1 MIHKFL
7 LKKGKTEEVLIKKL
21 LKTAEK
27 IDKCSILEENFVDVS
42 LDDFLKIKGQRY
54 FDKDKSMFYTNIG
67 EKWFRLKLENEESES
82 QVENKEQDKEQIAEL
97 YAWGSKLKQYVD
109 EKISRQSEEIRKIL
123 NQNATKNEL
132 PLILDIQKSIKKLES
147 SQEDFFKEIKDYVD
161 LKLNPVQ
168 AVKKEKKVEKNVQK
182 EVQSQEQD

>member
-1 MIHKFL
+1 MKINFPKRKEKTENEVIQEL
-7 LKKGKTEEVLIKKL
+7 LKRARRVDCKIKDEEF
-21 LKTAEK
+21 T
-27 IDKCSILEENFVDVS
+27 NVS
-42 LDDFLKIKGQRY
+42 LEDFLKINGEIY
-54 FDKDKSMFYTNIG
+54 FDKKRNAFYTNLG

-82 QVENKEQDKEQIAEL
+82 QVEDNKDSEKIAEL

-109 EKISRQSEEIRKIL
+109 EKISNQNEEIRKIL

-168 AVKKEKKVEKNVQK
+168 SVKKEKKVEKNDKK
-182 EVQSQEQD
+182 EVQSPEKED